1 MVHPEPFFDLTFGD
15 SYLDDATKGRRTC
28 GMQFYH
34 SANFQV
40 DLPHHCQDICT
51 HTHKNRVTADENHE
65 ISDKTHISV
74 VFAG

>member
-1 MVHPEPFFDLTFGD
+1 MTPPKGEEHVGRSSTIVQTFK
-15 SYLDDATKGRRTC
+15 SICHTIAKI
-28 GMQFYH
+28 
-34 SANFQV
+34 SV
-40 DLPHHCQDICT
+40 VCT